1 MVVENDAFQR
11 GFYAIFIEFL
21 YSQNPASVSI
31 LVSSRSSYSWSSDDV
46 DRSSSRPSCISTRQA
61 SSSGWDRGEFWG
73 NSRDLVELL
82 QNLLVKFDVDQK
94 PLFLPCATIVEE
106 TSWGTGE
113 QRFCS
118 NSDGSW
124 HTDNRSLL
132 TIATC
137 TARLSYSRMNRIIK
151 RIKGGDQHHR

>member
-11 GFYAIFIEFL
+11 GFYAIFIDFL
-21 YSQNPASVSI
+21 SSQSHTFVSI
-31 LVSSRSSYSWSSDDV
+31 LASSRSSYSWSSDDV
-46 DRSSSRPSCISTRQA
+46 DQSSSRPSCISTRQA
-61 SSSGWDRGEFWG
+61 SSSGLDRGELWG
-73 NSRDLVELL
+73 NSRYLVELL
-82 QNLLVKFDVDQK
+82 RNLLVKFDVDQI
-94 PLFLPCATIVEE
+94 PFVSSCATIVEE

-113 QRFCS
+113 QRFSS

-124 HTDNRSLL
+124 HTDNRSSLP
-132 TIATC
+132 IATC

>member
-1 MVVENDAFQR
+1 MVVEIDAFQR

-82 QNLLVKFDVDQK
+82 QNLLVKFDVDQI
-94 PLFLPCATIVEE
+94 PLFLHA
-106 TSWGTGE
+106 
-113 QRFCS
+113 Q
-118 NSDGSW
+118 
-124 HTDNRSLL
+124 L
-132 TIATC
+132 
-137 TARLSYSRMNRIIK
+137 
-151 RIKGGDQHHR
+151 